1 MQSQAPSVSIIVDS
15 IKNLLESEFT
25 VVSVMG
31 EISNFSPS
39 SAGHFYL
46 TLSDEQASLSVA
58 MFKMDAL
65 RNPLIKSLKDG
76 DKVIITGAISVF
88 AKRGIFQLIAKRIYP
103 AGVGDLKIQFERLKS
118 KYAALGYF
126 DQERKK
132 TIPTFPKRIVI
143 ITAIHGAALQ
153 DFLNIMYRRALWLDI
168 LIIPAVV
175 QGEKSAESIVSALKI
190 AQEQRDVDV
199 IVLARG
205 GGSIEDL
212 WSFNDPLI
220 VEEVFQSKIP
230 VISAVGHQTD
240 FTLSDYVSDLRA
252 ETPSAAAEIL
262 SQPHTLINQKLNDL
276 GKSLASSQQQTLR
289 NVERK
294 IEKLH
299 PRMILE
305 NLQERI
311 QLYNKKLQNLRID
324 NKLYELTRIHEHN
337 QFLDE
342 LKTRMSSSIQKQILE
357 KSNRLEIFSKSLEMT
372 NPQNILKR
380 GYAYVSTEEGRIIKN
395 AKNVLESKEKS
406 FVVTFADGKVKFIKG
421 DV

>member
-1 MQSQAPSVSIIVDS
+1 MQSQAPSVSIIVDK
-15 IKNLLESEFT
+15 IKNLLEGEFT
-25 VVSVMG
+25 VISVMG

-39 SAGHFYL
+39 TAGHFYF
-46 TLSDEQASLSVA
+46 TLSDENASLSCA

-76 DKVIITGAISVF
+76 DKIIITGAISVY
-88 AKRGIFQLIAKRIYP
+88 AKRGVFQLLAKRVYP
-103 AGVGDLKIQFERLKS
+103 AGVGDLKIQFERLKAR
-118 KYAALGYF
+118 YASLGYF

-132 TIPTFPKRIVI
+132 IIPTFPKRIAI

-175 QGEKSAESIVSALKI
+175 QGDKSAESVVSAMKI
-190 AQEQRDVDV
+190 AQEQKDIEV

-220 VEEVFQSKIP
+220 VEEIYQSKIP
-230 VISAVGHQTD
+230 IISAVGHQTD
-240 FTLSDYVSDLRA
+240 FTLSDYVADFRA
-252 ETPSAAAEIL
+252 ETPSAAAEVL
-262 SQPHTLINQKLNDL
+262 SQPHTHIEQKLNEL
-276 GKSLASSQQQTLR
+276 GKSLVVLQQEVLR
-289 NVERK
+289 SL
-294 IEKLH
+294 EKKLEKAH
-299 PRMILE
+299 PRIILE
-305 NLQERI
+305 RLQERV
-311 QLYNKKLQNLRID
+311 QSYNKKLQGLRID

-342 LKTRMSSSIQKQILE
+342 LKTRMINSFEKQIIE
-357 KSNRLEIFSKSLEMT
+357 RRNKIEILSKTLEMT
-372 NPQNILKR
+372 NPKNILKR
-380 GYAYVSTEEGRIIKN
+380 GYAYISTEDGIIIKN
-395 AKNVLESKEKS
+395 AKNILESQEKA
-406 FVVTFADGKVKFIKG
+406 FVVTFADGNVKLTKG